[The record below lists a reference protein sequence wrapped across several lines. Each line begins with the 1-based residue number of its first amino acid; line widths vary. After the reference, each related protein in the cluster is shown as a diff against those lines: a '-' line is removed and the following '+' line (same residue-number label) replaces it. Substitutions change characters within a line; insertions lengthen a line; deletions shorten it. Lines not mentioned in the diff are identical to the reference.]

1 MWPTIGLAVVRQ
13 ARVSAGLSIR
23 RASRLAVRLSGRT
36 PTVIP
41 AGIRVAAVFPRGY
54 AQATAKKKSATAKK
68 PAAAKKTTTTT
79 KKAAA
84 SKKKTAKASKTK
96 TAKKAAPKKKKKEL
110 TDEEKTKLKIRELK
124 KKALLKEVP
133 RLPANKW
140 MLFFSQRMKEELQG
154 KSPEERV
161 PMKEL
166 AAKITSEYKALS
178 AEQLEVSQREKKNAA
193 GCLPSIIPESS
204 ADNTP
209 LVETGGAGAAEQG
222 RQRSGL

>member
-68 PAAAKKTTTTT
+68 PAAAKKTTTT

-84 SKKKTAKASKTK
+84 SKKTAKASKSK

-178 AEQLEVSQREKKNAA
+178 AEQLEVSQREKKKTLRVA
-193 GCLPSIIPESS
+193 CLPSFQSH
-204 ADNTP
+204 P
-209 LVETGGAGAAEQG
+209 LTTHP
-222 RQRSGL
+222 L